1 MIVNSERLGSVEI
14 DAGDIITFPAGIVG
28 FPGEREFVLIRLRTS
43 SPVGWLQSVKSAYL
57 TLPVVSA
64 HALPRRFPD
73 VAIEDQTERL
83 GLGRDSEQFAVLAV
97 LSAPSAQPAT
107 VNLMA
112 PIIVNAKSRMGAQVV
127 LEGTHFST
135 REPYIL
141 AREGTHDTEATPLA
155 PSEP

>member
-1 MIVNSERLGSVEI
+1 MIVKSERLGNVEI

-28 FPGEREFVLIRLRTS
+28 FPGEREFVLIRLKTS
-43 SPVGWLQSVKSAYL
+43 SPVGWLQSVKSSYL

-64 HALPRRFPD
+64 HALPPRFPD
-73 VAIEDQTERL
+73 VVIEDQTERL
-83 GLGRDSEQFAVLAV
+83 GLGRDSEAFAVLAV
-97 LSAPSAQPAT
+97 LSAPSGEPAT

-112 PIIVNAKSRMGAQVV
+112 PIIVNAKTRIGAQVV

-135 REPYIL
+135 REVFVL
-141 AREGTHDTEATPLA
+141 AREGSHDIEATPLA